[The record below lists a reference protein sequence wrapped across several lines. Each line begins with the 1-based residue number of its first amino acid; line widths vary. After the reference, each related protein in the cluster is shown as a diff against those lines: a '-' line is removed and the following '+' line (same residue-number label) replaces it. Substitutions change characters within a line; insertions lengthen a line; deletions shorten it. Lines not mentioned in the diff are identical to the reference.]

1 MYEWLEGLQK
11 SAKRTAP
18 GVGAEDIRRAE
29 TECGVPFPEDL
40 GSLYRL
46 FDGGELQGEVML
58 FPLYGP
64 EGAPSV
70 LEKTRLKLE
79 SLPAAGVWRIGVK
92 GPHRQLF
99 AARKSAMVEQ
109 ADSPLPGWAESLSGD
124 DWIYGTWETEK
135 RELRLYRTLQTMLE
149 VLVPPAEV
157 EEFGDRTFARA
168 LSAVQGA
175 LSDLSVEYEEGSR
188 PKAEA
193 EEESEEEEA
202 AAEEEEAE
210 EGEEEAEEGEEAAE
224 EGEEAAEEGEEEE
237 AEEGEEEE
245 AEEGEEEA
253 EEEEADEG
261 EEEEAKDEEAD
272 EELRKPV
279 VAAAER
285 RVVQLRQAA
294 PEKQPA
300 PVTRVRSAVKK
311 AAAVAQDAVE
321 TAAEVAQGVAKTAA
335 AVANVATMTMTGGTT
350 STAGAKAPAR
360 KAAAKAPA
368 QKAAAEAPAAKTP
381 AKKAAAKAPA
391 KKAAAKK
398 APAKKAP
405 AKKAPAKKA
414 AAKKAPAKK
423 APAKKAPAK
432 KAAAK
437 KAPAKKAPA
446 KKAAAKKAA
455 AKKAPAKKAPA
466 KKAPAKKAAA
476 KKAPAKKAAA
486 RGRR

>member
-29 TECGVPFPEDL
+29 TECGVPFPEEL

-58 FPLYGP
+58 FSLYGP

-109 ADSPLPGWAESLSGD
+109 SDSPLPGWAEPLSGD

-175 LSDLSVEYEEGSR
+175 LSDLSVEYDEDSR

-193 EEESEEEEA
+193 EEASEEEEEE
-202 AAEEEEAE
+202 AAEEEEA
-210 EGEEEAEEGEEAAE
+210 GEGEEA
-224 EGEEAAEEGEEEE
+224 
-237 AEEGEEEE
+237 
-245 AEEGEEEA
+245 A

-261 EEEEAKDEEAD
+261 EEEVEEEEADEGEEEAAEEEEAD

-294 PEKQPA
+294 SEAPPA

-311 AAAVAQDAVE
+311 AAAVVQDAVE
-321 TAAEVAQGVAKTAA
+321 TAAEVAQGAAKTVA
-335 AVANVATMTMTGGTT
+335 AVANVATMTMTAGTT

-405 AKKAPAKKA
+405 AKKAAAKAPAKKAAAKKAPAKKAPAKKAPAKKAPAKKASAKKA

-446 KKAAAKKAA
+446 KKAAAKKA
-455 AKKAPAKKAPA
+455 
-466 KKAPAKKAAA
+466 PAKKAAA

>member
-11 SAKRTAP
+11 AAKRTAA
-18 GVGAEDIRRAE
+18 GVGPEDVRRAE
-29 TECGVPFPEDL
+29 TECGVPFPEEL
-40 GSLYRL
+40 GALYRT
-46 FDGGELQGEVML
+46 FDGGELQGEVTL
-58 FPLYGP
+58 FPLHAP

-109 ADSPLPGWAESLSGD
+109 ADSPLPGWAESLSDD

-175 LSDLSVEYEEGSR
+175 LSGLSVEYDEDQR

-193 EEESEEEEA
+193 ADESE
-202 AAEEEEAE
+202 
-210 EGEEEAEEGEEAAE
+210 
-224 EGEEAAEEGEEEE
+224 
-237 AEEGEEEE
+237 
-245 AEEGEEEA
+245 EEEA
-253 EEEEADEG
+253 EEEEAEEEEAEEEGG
-261 EEEEAKDEEAD
+261 EEEEAEEDEADEEEEAGEDEDEEEQAESEEESD

-285 RVVQLRQAA
+285 RVVQLRQTASEVQSTLVA
-294 PEKQPA
+294 E
-300 PVTRVRSAVKK
+300 PVARARGAVKK
-311 AAAVAQDAVE
+311 AAAVAQEAVK
-321 TAAEVAQGVAKTAA
+321 TAADVAQGAAKTAT
-335 AVANVATMTMTGGTT
+335 AVANVAAIAMTGGAA
-350 STAGAKAPAR
+350 STPGAKAPAK
-360 KAAAKAPA
+360 KAAAKAPAAKAPAAKKAAEKTPAEKAPAEKAPAKKAAAKKAPA
-368 QKAAAEAPAAKTP
+368 QKAAAKAPAKKAAAKKAP

-398 APAKKAP
+398 APAKKA
-405 AKKAPAKKA
+405 AAKAPAKKA
-414 AAKKAPAKK
+414 A
-423 APAKKAPAK
+423 
-432 KAAAK
+432 
-437 KAPAKKAPA
+437 
-446 KKAAAKKAA
+446 
-455 AKKAPAKKAPA
+455 A

-486 RGRR
+486 KKAPAKKAAGRGRR

>member
-11 SAKRTAP
+11 SAKRTAA
-18 GVGAEDIRRAE
+18 GVGHEDVRRAE
-29 TECGVPFPEDL
+29 TECGVPFPEEL
-40 GSLYRL
+40 GALYRM
-46 FDGGELQGEVML
+46 FDGGELQGEVTL
-58 FPLYGP
+58 FPLHDA

-124 DWIYGTWETEK
+124 DWLYGTWETEK
-135 RELRLYRTLQTMLE
+135 RELRLYRSLQTMLE

-157 EEFGDRTFARA
+157 EEFGDRTYARA

-175 LSDLSVEYEEGSR
+175 LSDLSVEYDEEPR
-188 PKAEA
+188 PKAAAEEA
-193 EEESEEEEA
+193 EEEEEEA
-202 AAEEEEAE
+202 AE
-210 EGEEEAEEGEEAAE
+210 
-224 EGEEAAEEGEEEE
+224 EEGEEEE
-237 AEEGEEEE
+237 AAEAEE
-245 AEEGEEEA
+245 AAEEEGEEEA
-253 EEEEADEG
+253 KAEEEEEAGEEG
-261 EEEEAKDEEAD
+261 EEEAKAEEEPD

-279 VAAAER
+279 IAAAER

-294 PEKQPA
+294 SEAQSTLVSEPMA
-300 PVTRVRSAVKK
+300 RARSAVKK
-311 AAAVAQDAVE
+311 AAVGAVK
-321 TAAEVAQGVAKTAA
+321 TAADVAQGAAKTAA
-335 AVANVATMTMTGGTT
+335 AVANVAAMTMAGGDTT
-350 STAGAKAPAR
+350 TAGAKAPAR
-360 KAAAKAPA
+360 KAPATKAPA
-368 QKAAAEAPAAKTP
+368 TKAAEKAP
-381 AKKAAAKAPA
+381 AAKAPA
-391 KKAAAKK
+391 KKAAEK
-398 APAKKAP
+398 APA

-414 AAKKAPAKK
+414 AA
-423 APAKKAPAK
+423 
-432 KAAAK
+432 

-455 AKKAPAKKAPA
+455 AKKAAAKKAAAKKAPAKKAAAKAPAKKAPA

-486 RGRR
+486 KKAAAKAPAKKAAAKKAPAKKAAGRGRR